1 MTTVDAPVSHL
12 RENPYEIAK
21 SQLRKV
27 ADTFAIDP
35 NLVNV
40 LQECKKALV
49 VSVPVSMD
57 DRSTQVFQGYRVTH
71 NVARGPSK
79 GGIRYHPDVTLDEV
93 KALAMWMTWKC
104 ALSGI
109 PFGGAKGGVV
119 CNPKTM
125 TEGELQRMTR
135 RFTSEIINEIGPEKD
150 IPAPDVGTDGRVMAW
165 IFDTYSMN
173 KGHSVLGVVTGKPL
187 TIGGS
192 LGREEAT
199 ARGAL
204 YCVREAVRKRQ
215 MSLQGT
221 TVAVQ
226 GFGNVG
232 SYLAKFL
239 AEDGA
244 TVIAVSDSTS
254 GLYNPNGIDVQAAIA
269 HKRETG
275 SLAGFRGAEPISNE
289 ELLLLECDV
298 LAPCALEQVIT
309 AENADKVRAKII
321 VEGANGPVT
330 PAADD
335 ILEEKGV
342 LVLPDIL
349 ANAGGVV
356 VSYFEWVQGL
366 QEYFWKEAEVN
377 RPRRPACRRSHR
389 NPRHL
394 SLIRRGNPWFPRAP
408 PPHPASRLIS
418 ALRRDGV
425 TPPLRNAIRLRSAGD
440 GRREPDKGRPL
451 PRKSLPPL
459 RARTGDRCRDSAADS
474 VRAPGGRDR
483 RRSRTGGALPGVAS
497 GARDQWR
504 AGLRLLRGS
513 RCLSPQTRRTK
524 LTYARPW
531 RRVIQRVRVVTN
543 SRIQEHGGCV

>member
-21 SQLRKV
+21 SQLKKV

-40 LQECKKALV
+40 LQECKKALT

-57 DRSTQVFQGYRVTH
+57 DGKTQVFQGYRVTH

-125 TEGELQRMTR
+125 SEGELQRMTR

-215 MSLQGT
+215 ISLQGT

-254 GLYNPNGIDVQAAIA
+254 GLYNQNGIDVQAAIA

-289 ELLLLECDV
+289 DLLLLECEV

-309 AENADKVRAKII
+309 VENADKVKAKII

-330 PAADD
+330 PTADE
-335 ILEEKGV
+335 ILEEKGI

-349 ANAGGVV
+349 ANAGGVI

-377 RPRRPACRRSHR
+377 AKL
-389 NPRHL
+389 ND
-394 SLIRRGNPWFPRAP
+394 IITRAFNETW
-408 PPHPASRLIS
+408 ATMES
-418 ALRRDGV
+418 
-425 TPPLRNAIRLRSAGD
+425 RSASM
-440 GRREPDKGRPL
+440 RL
-451 PRKSLPPL
+451 
-459 RARTGDRCRDSAADS
+459 AAY
-474 VRAPGGRDR
+474 
-483 RRSRTGGALPGVAS
+483 
-497 GARDQWR
+497 
-504 AGLRLLRGS
+504 GL
-513 RCLSPQTRRTK
+513 
-524 LTYARPW
+524 A
-531 RRVIQRVRVVTN
+531 VQRVAEATTTRG
-543 SRIQEHGGCV
+543 IYP